1 MQNSTQLIQKTLFTK
16 KIWTINSAK
25 LDIEETVYF
34 RHREWSI
41 PLDDIHPYVDKRKN
55 NQSFMMF
62 NLMIGILCF
71 ILWQVNFS
79 AWAFIL
85 IGISFFV
92 FLNRENNNA
101 LINTKNELLIINRN
115 NPSQQVVDAF
125 INALFQQ
132 QKDYLKWK
140 FGTLDA
146 DLDFDIQIVNF
157 RKLRNNKIISDEE
170 YAQLKTALKDII
182 VAQKN
187 NLSAS

>member
-1 MQNSTQLIQKTLFTK
+1 MKQLIQKTLFTK

-25 LDIEETVYF
+25 LGIEETAYF

-55 NQSFMMF
+55 NQSFVMF
-62 NLMIGILCF
+62 NLLIGILCF

-79 AWAFIL
+79 ALAFIL

-115 NPSQQVVDAF
+115 RPSQQIVDAF
-125 INALFQQ
+125 IEALFQQ

-140 FGTLDA
+140 FGTLDV